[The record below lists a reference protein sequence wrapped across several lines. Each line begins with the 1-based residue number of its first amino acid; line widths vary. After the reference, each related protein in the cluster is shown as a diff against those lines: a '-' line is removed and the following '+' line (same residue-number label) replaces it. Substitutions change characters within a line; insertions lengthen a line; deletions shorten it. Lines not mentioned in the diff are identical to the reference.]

1 VNDSELT
8 TITMKIECITIC
20 VGYADFLREVLPHNL
35 AHFDD
40 YLVVTRFDDHATQL
54 LCRELGV
61 ECRPTDLFDKGGDA
75 FAKGRAIDWG
85 LGFLRRDGWVC
96 HLDADIFL
104 PPMTRHWIEA
114 SEPDEQCIYGCDRV
128 NCVGYDAWR
137 QYLTGNYAGN
147 SRVGSSGVAG
157 SNAHSTTQLPHNST
171 TSSASARP
179 GHLLQHRYHCLLTP
193 PPFPLGSRLVLREQG
208 GYVPIGF
215 FQLWH
220 GRHGRR
226 YPLRQGNAEHTDV
239 LHALQ
244 WPRDKRQL
252 LEEVVAIHLESEP
265 SKMGA
270 NWSGRKTA
278 PFGPD
283 SNSSAKPN
291 VVGPAYVC

>member
-1 VNDSELT
+1 
-8 TITMKIECITIC
+8 MKIECITIC

-40 YLVVTRFDDHATQL
+40 YLVVTRFDDHATRS

-61 ECRPTDLFDKGGDA
+61 ECRSTDLFNKEGDA

-96 HLDADIFL
+96 HLDADIYL

-128 NCVGYDAWR
+128 NCVGYDSWR
-137 QYLTGNYAGN
+137 RFLAGGG
-147 SRVGSSGVAG
+147 VGSSGVVG
-157 SNAHSTTQLPHNST
+157 SNPTTPLPHHSTSAAPHSTTSPHP
-171 TSSASARP
+171 RP

-244 WPRDKRQL
+244 WPRDKRRL

-265 SKMGA
+265 AKMGA

-278 PFGPD
+278 PFGPQRAP
-283 SNSSAKPN
+283 SRNSHASRT
-291 VVGPAYVC
+291 GYVR

>member
-1 VNDSELT
+1 
-8 TITMKIECITIC
+8 MKIECITIC
-20 VGYADFLREVLPHNL
+20 VGYCDFLREVLPHNL

-40 YLVVTRFDDHATQL
+40 YLVVTRFDDEPTRS

-61 ECRPTDLFDKGGDA
+61 ECRPTDLFDKGGDR

-96 HLDADIFL
+96 HLDADIYL
-104 PPMTRHWIEA
+104 PPMTRHLIEA

-128 NCVGYDAWR
+128 NCVGFDAWR
-137 QYLTGNYAGN
+137 KYLSGGATDSQAARSHVAEGRG
-147 SRVGSSGVAG
+147 RVAPGVGCA
-157 SNAHSTTQLPHNST
+157 APLPLDPT
-171 TSSASARP
+171 TSPRAAPAPSPRP
-179 GHLLQHRYHCLLTP
+179 GHLFQHRNHCLLSP

-244 WPRDKRQL
+244 WPRDKRRL
-252 LEEVVAIHLESEP
+252 LEEVFAVHLESEP
-265 SKMGA
+265 SRMGA

-278 PFGPD
+278 PFGPVAVPPPPD
-283 SNSSAKPN
+283 RSYMGSK
-291 VVGPAYVC
+291 

>member
-1 VNDSELT
+1 
-8 TITMKIECITIC
+8 MRIECITVC

-40 YLVVTRFDDHATQL
+40 YLVVTRFDDHATRS

-85 LGFLRRDGWVC
+85 LGFLRRDQWVC
-96 HLDADIFL
+96 HLDADIYL

-137 QYLTGNYAGN
+137 NYLIGGAGFGQGRSRYAPPI
-147 SRVGSSGVAG
+147 
-157 SNAHSTTQLPHNST
+157 SNTLAACS
-171 TSSASARP
+171 RP
-179 GHLLQHRYHCLLTP
+179 GRLMQHRYHCLLTP

-208 GYVPIGF
+208 GYVPIGY

-226 YPLRQGNAEHTDV
+226 YPLKQGNAEHTDV

-244 WPRDKRQL
+244 WPRDRRRL

-265 SKMGA
+265 SKMGT
-270 NWSGRKTA
+270 NWAGRKTA
-278 PFGPD
+278 PFGP
-283 SNSSAKPN
+283 SASIRKTS
-291 VVGPAYVC
+291 PAAPDYVR

>member
-1 VNDSELT
+1 
-8 TITMKIECITIC
+8 MKIECITIC
-20 VGYADFLREVLPHNL
+20 AGYADFLREVLPHNL
-35 AHFDD
+35 AHFDN
-40 YLVVTRFDDHATQL
+40 YLVVTRFDDDATRS
-54 LCRELGV
+54 LCGELGV

-85 LGFLRRDGWVC
+85 LGFLRCDGWLC
-96 HLDADIFL
+96 HLDADIYL

-137 QYLTGNYAGN
+137 QYLAGN
-147 SRVGSSGVAG
+147 CARSMRVGSSGVMSGGVVESSPDPATPLPH
-157 SNAHSTTQLPHNST
+157 HSTISPRVGSSGVMSGGVVESSPDAADPT
-171 TSSASARP
+171 TPLHHHSITSLRP
-179 GHLLQHRYHCLLTP
+179 GHLLQHRHHCLLTP

-226 YPLRQGNAEHTDV
+226 YPLRQGSAEHTDV

-244 WPRDKRQL
+244 WPRDSAGCWKR
-252 LEEVVAIHLESEP
+252 S
-265 SKMGA
+265 
-270 NWSGRKTA
+270 W
-278 PFGPD
+278 PFTWKA
-283 SNSSAKPN
+283 SRRS
-291 VVGPAYVC
+291 

>member
-1 VNDSELT
+1 
-8 TITMKIECITIC
+8 MKIECITTC
-20 VGYADFLREVLPHNL
+20 VGYSDFLREVLPHNL

-40 YLVVTRFDDHATQL
+40 YLVVTRFDDHTTRS

-61 ECRPTDLFDKGGDA
+61 ECRPTDLFNKGGEA

-85 LGFLRRDGWVC
+85 LGFLKRDGWVC
-96 HLDADIFL
+96 HLDADIYL

-128 NCVGYDAWR
+128 NCVGFDAWR
-137 QYLTGNYAGN
+137 RYLSGGAGN
-147 SRVGSSGVAG
+147 VVNGMAG
-157 SNAHSTTQLPHNST
+157 SGAATQALPSSTVCS
-171 TSSASARP
+171 RP

-220 GRHGRR
+220 GVGGGGHR

-244 WPRDKRQL
+244 WPRDKRRL
-252 LEEVVAIHLESEP
+252 LEEVVAVHLESEP

-270 NWSGRKTA
+270 NWAGRKTA
-278 PFGPD
+278 PFGPNVG
-283 SNSSAKPN
+283 SGNSHPLES
-291 VVGPAYVC
+291 AYVR